1 MKFRSIAALAILS
14 ASLTPAL
21 AQTSYPTRPIRI
33 MVGFSAG
40 GSTDVLARVAA
51 QEARKTLGQ
60 DLIVVN
66 KPGAAATIAM
76 ADVANADPD
85 GYTIGITPS
94 GVMTMTPLFQNVRS
108 DLLDVTSALV
118 VAGRQRTGLAVKSD
132 SPLRSVKDLLAAA
145 RENPGKISIGTP
157 GVGTGVA
164 VLLQAIIIQEKSDIS
179 LVPMQGDAPVVQAM
193 MGGHVSAGTTS
204 AAGFAEHIR
213 AGTMRLLA
221 SMDNER
227 LDVAPDVPT
236 LIEQGYDLYSGTL
249 QYFMAPKKTPADI
262 KAKLI
267 DALTKAVN
275 SPAFV
280 EIAKQNVLHW
290 PTKMTGEELDAYF
303 QKDRQESI
311 ALVKRL
317 GLGKDSAK

>member
-1 MKFRSIAALAILS
+1 MKYHRIAALAVFFAGS
-14 ASLTPAL
+14 VSPSF
-21 AQTSYPTRPIRI
+21 AQTSFPSRSIRI
-33 MVGFSAG
+33 MVGFAAG
-40 GSTDVLARVAA
+40 GSTDILARVAA

-60 DLIVVN
+60 ELIIVN

-85 GYTIGITPS
+85 GYTIGLTPS

-118 VAGRQRTGLAVKSD
+118 VAGRQRTGLAVRSD
-132 SPLRSVKDLLAAA
+132 SPLRNLKDLITAA

-164 VLLQAIIIQEKSDIS
+164 VLLQAIILQDKPDIS
-179 LVPMQGDAPVVQAM
+179 LVPMQGDAPVVQAL
-193 MGGHVSAGTTS
+193 MGGHVSAGATS

-227 LDVAPDVPT
+227 LEVAPDAPT

-249 QYFMAPKKTPADI
+249 QYFMAPRKIPADV

-267 DALTKAVN
+267 DALSKAVA

-280 EIAKQNVLHW
+280 DVAKKNVLHW
-290 PTKMTGEELDAYF
+290 PTKMTGDELDAYF
-303 QKDRQESI
+303 QKDRAEAI
-311 ALVKRL
+311 ALVKKL
-317 GLGKDSAK
+317 GLGKQ